1 MAKNYVQQGGTIAIA
16 NNTKEIIKS
25 GQLVHVG
32 AVACVAITDIQ
43 PNETGDGFAEGVFLL
58 NKKTGIALKAGE
70 WPLLKTISWWIPVVH
85 LPVWFGMM
93 RMHRVNM
100 SRLNSMCSHQW
111 VRHKVGNDESI

>member
-32 AVACVAITDIQ
+32 VVACVAITDIQ

-58 NKKTGIALKAGE
+58 NKKTGIALKAGGVASV
-70 WPLLKTISWWIPVVH
+70 KDNIVVDTDGT
-85 LPVWFGMM
+85 PAGVVWDDADASSEN
-93 RMHRVNM
+93 VTVK
-100 SRLNSMCSHQW
+100 LNVFVPSAGTPQ
-111 VRHKVGNDESI
+111 G

>member
-16 NNTKEIIKS
+16 NTKEIIKS

-58 NKKTGIALKAGE
+58 NKKTGIALKAGVVASVKDNIVVDTGGTPAGVVWDDADASSE
-70 WPLLKTISWWIPVVH
+70 HVTIK
-85 LPVWFGMM
+85 
-93 RMHRVNM
+93 
-100 SRLNSMCSHQW
+100 LN
-111 VRHKVGNDESI
+111 VFAPAGTP